1 MMQAQGDRNRRRRCG
16 AAAFT
21 GLLAAF
27 ACGAVGAANPWNGPQ
42 PDRIFERLDTN
53 SDGVV
58 DRGELEG
65 ARHAAFTRA
74 DTDRDGYI
82 TEAEAQALLQELR
95 AQGAAGQRPLFR
107 GRLAARRPAEQA
119 NVLARFDTDLDGRV
133 SEAEL
138 LDLAHPFGALFDG
151 NGDGSITKSEV
162 DQAVASLRER

>member
-1 MMQAQGDRNRRRRCG
+1 MTQAHIENNRQRRCG

-21 GLLAAF
+21 ALLAAC
-27 ACGAVGAANPWNGPQ
+27 ACGAAAAAGPWNGPQ
-42 PDRIFERLDTN
+42 PERIFERLDLN

-58 DRGELEG
+58 DRGELEA
-65 ARHAAFTRA
+65 ARHAAFVRA
-74 DTDRDGYI
+74 DADRDGYI

-119 NVLARFDTDLDGRV
+119 NVLARFDTNLDGRV

-138 LDLAHPFGALFDG
+138 VDPEHPFEALFDA
-151 NGDGSITKSEV
+151 NSDGRITKSEV
-162 DQAVASLRER
+162 DRALASLRDR